1 MKSTIEKAIDN
12 LGKDICNS
20 EIAFFGGSF
29 TAIDRD
35 YMLSLL
41 KATEPYADRFMGIRI
56 STRPDY
62 IDDEVLNLLKNYKV
76 TTIELGAQSMNDE
89 VLSANNRGHSVDDV
103 KNASRLIKQYGFN
116 LGLQMMTGLYKA
128 TTEIDMQTAKQFVE
142 LNPDCVRIYP
152 TVVMKNTELADLYLN
167 SVYKTYTLEESVKL
181 CSEIML
187 LFEENN
193 INVIR
198 VGLHYSDGLVENQLA
213 GNYHPAFKE
222 LCETEIFYKH
232 IKNKLGENKN
242 IIIYVNPKSV
252 SKSIGQNK
260 TNIRRL
266 NALGYNATIEKD
278 ETLGKYEVKVKDKG
292 D

>member
-1 MKSTIEKAIDN
+1 MKNTIENAINN
-12 LGKDICNS
+12 LGDATYSS

-41 KATEPYADRFMGIRI
+41 KVTEPYANRFMGIRI

-62 IDDEVLNLLKNYKV
+62 IDDEVLNILKNYKV

-89 VLSANNRGHSVDDV
+89 VLRANNRGHSSDDV
-103 KNASRLIKQYGFN
+103 RNAAKLIKQHGFN

-128 TTEIDMQTAKQFVE
+128 TPESDMQTAMQFVK
-142 LNPDCVRIYP
+142 LKPDCVRIYP

-167 SVYKTYTLEESVKL
+167 GTYKTYTLEESVKL
-181 CSEIML
+181 CSEIMTM
-187 LFEENN
+187 FEENG

-198 VGLHYSDGLVENQLA
+198 VGLHYSDDLVENQID

-222 LCETEIFYKH
+222 FCEAEIFYKH
-232 IKNKLGENKN
+232 IKNKLTENKN

-252 SKSIGQNK
+252 SKAVGQNK
-260 TNIRRL
+260 TNVKRL
-266 NALGYNATIEKD
+266 SELGYNVTIKTD
-278 ETLGKYEVKVKDKG
+278 DTLGKYEVKVKDKG